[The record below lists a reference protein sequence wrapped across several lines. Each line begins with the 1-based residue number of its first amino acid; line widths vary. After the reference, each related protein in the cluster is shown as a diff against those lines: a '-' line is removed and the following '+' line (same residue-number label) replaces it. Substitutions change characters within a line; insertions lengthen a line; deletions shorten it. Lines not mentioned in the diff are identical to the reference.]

1 MTITGTIK
9 GEGFN
14 YKSFQGQK
22 GTTETKDFLV
32 SYQNGN
38 YPKEVVLT
46 AWNQV
51 INDMEGA
58 IGEKTFSIE
67 VTSREYK
74 GKYYTSAKV
83 WKVA

>member
-14 YKSFQGQK
+14 YKSFQGKTNTQ
-22 GTTETKDFLV
+22 ETKDFLV
-32 SYQNGN
+32 VYQNGN
-38 YPKEVVLT
+38 YPKELVLT
-46 AWNQV
+46 AWN
-51 INDMEGA
+51 DMIQTMENSL
-58 IGEKTFSIE
+58 GEKTFSIE

-83 WKVA
+83 WKVG